1 MLDIELLLCN
11 SFINKL
17 YQMKKIVLFVLII
30 PFFSYSQNWKSSF
43 EEAKNQALGENKNIV
58 LVFSGSDWCAP
69 CIKLD
74 KTVWQ
79 SEEFKK
85 ESDNNWIIYKA
96 DFPKKKANQLNSD
109 LTESNKKL
117 AAQYNSSGYFPLVLL
132 LDKSGTVLGVE
143 GYKNISAAEY
153 IQLIHSFEKK

>member
-1 MLDIELLLCN
+1 
-11 SFINKL
+11 
-17 YQMKKIVLFVLII
+17 MKKQVLFLFLFIGTI
-30 PFFSYSQNWKSSF
+30 GYSQNWKTNF
-43 EEAKNQALGENKNIV
+43 EEAKAQSISDNKNIL

-69 CIKLD
+69 CIKLENTIW
-74 KTVWQ
+74 K

-85 ESDNNWIIYKA
+85 EADQKWVIYKA
-96 DFPKKKANQLNSD
+96 DFPKKKANQLNPD